1 MSHSWG
7 HGCKSV
13 LSNVIYIRDIGFR
26 IITDVNKY
34 LNDKDSRF
42 VDYIVVDEYKTMFF
56 LIFVIKLL
64 SMEKALLDI
73 STVELLNKFGAG
85 KHKPGSGSA
94 AAFQAMIA
102 SKLLITVIGITNRS
116 NNQKKYSNCLPILL
130 KYLNDLETKIFPQL
144 SELFIN
150 DAIEFDR
157 AIELRTLRNQE
168 VDPIAKNQLRREA
181 LEQMK
186 IAIAIPLDICNLS
199 IELCEIANFVFDN
212 AFKSARGDSHVA
224 FSGAVAALAGSL
236 SIIRLNLLQF
246 GSDDFRY
253 CEEIR
258 SRLHELDVDYT
269 NYNSLATS
277 KIGILQKEFDTKA
290 PFYLQLNDLLDELKN
305 NKKPSDLE
313 IEKGISDFQNLV
325 WHYKDIIWT
334 NPPQEP
340 RDILDPKL
348 IFKDVLCYD
357 YVTREEFGVPD
368 DAGNVVEIA
377 GLINQ
382 ANRLVVISDKFPE
395 PIRRFTGAHELA
407 HALFHNQ
414 QIQHRDLPLDNSG
427 PYRLRAFDEKVA
439 DKGATYFL
447 MPKKDVI
454 KQFLLRFRISS
465 LSINEETS
473 FNLTRG
479 NVSDLKR
486 ECKNLRQFS
495 RKLSSVESYD
505 GQRFESLAQRF
516 NVSVQAMAIR
526 LEQLNL
532 LEY

>member
-1 MSHSWG
+1 
-7 HGCKSV
+7 
-13 LSNVIYIRDIGFR
+13 
-26 IITDVNKY
+26 
-34 LNDKDSRF
+34 
-42 VDYIVVDEYKTMFF
+42 
-56 LIFVIKLL
+56 
-64 SMEKALLDI
+64 MEKALLDI
-73 STVELLNKFGAG
+73 STVELLDKFGAG

-102 SKLLITVIGITNRS
+102 SKLLITVIGITNRPS
-116 NNQKKYSNCLPILL
+116 LQEKYSDFLPTLL
-130 KYLNDLETKIFPQL
+130 KYLEALETRIFPQL
-144 SELFIN
+144 CELFTN

-168 VDPIAKNQLRREA
+168 VDPIYKNQLRREA

-186 IAIAIPLDICNLS
+186 VAIAIPLDICNLS
-199 IELCEIANFVFDN
+199 IELCEISNYVFDN

-258 SRLHELDVDYT
+258 LKLHELDIDYA

-277 KIGILQKEFDTKA
+277 KIIVLQKEFDTKA
-290 PFYLQLNDLLDELKN
+290 PFYLELNDLLDKLKV
-305 NKKPSDLE
+305 NKRPSDFE

-325 WHYKDIIWT
+325 WRHKDSIWK
-334 NPPQEP
+334 NPPKEP
-340 RDILDPKL
+340 REILDPKL

-357 YVTREEFGVPD
+357 YVIREEFGTYD
-368 DAGNVVEIA
+368 EEGNVVEIA

-382 ANRLVVISDKFPE
+382 ANRLVVISDKFSE
-395 PIRRFTGAHELA
+395 PTQRFTGAHELA
-407 HALFHNQ
+407 HALFHDQ
-414 QIQHRDLPLDNSG
+414 KLQHRDLPLDNSDS
-427 PYRLRAFDEKVA
+427 YQSRSFEEKVA

-454 KQFLLRFRISS
+454 KQFKLRFENVSF
-465 LSINEETS
+465 SINEETT

-479 NVSDLKR
+479 NVSDLRR
-486 ECKNLRQFS
+486 ECKNLREFS
-495 RKLSSVESYD
+495 MKLVSVESYN
-505 GQRFESLAQRF
+505 GRRFESLAQRF
-516 NVSVQAMAIR
+516 NVSVKAMAIR
-526 LEQLNL
+526 LEELDL
-532 LEY
+532 LKY